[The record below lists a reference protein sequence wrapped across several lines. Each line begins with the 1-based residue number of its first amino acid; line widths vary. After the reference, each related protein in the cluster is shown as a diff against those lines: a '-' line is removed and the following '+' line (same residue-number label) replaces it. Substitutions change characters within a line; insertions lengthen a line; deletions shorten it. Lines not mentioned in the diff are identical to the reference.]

1 MYKNNKMRL
10 ILVLIL
16 FLSFVKGW
24 AQPLLLP
31 QNRFATIEIE
41 KRLKNY
47 HVVNFTTCR
56 PIIAN
61 QIGYDTL
68 QQQIIDSQKRKIRT
82 NLFARK
88 LKQEHLV
95 QVKKE
100 KFYLAI
106 DPVLDMNAYKD
117 FNADTTTYYTNTRGL
132 YVEGAIGKKV
142 AFYSSFYESQAM
154 FPKYL
159 SDFAKATDVAPGMG
173 RHKTFKVN
181 GYDYA
186 MASGVVSI
194 DLAKFINVQAGQ
206 GKNFIGDGY
215 RSLLLSDNAFNY
227 PFVKTQIHYKRFQ
240 YIFAYA
246 SLQEIGGLR
255 TLNPGLSEPLFTRKP
270 FTFQFLQFQIKKRVQ
285 IGLFQST
292 MFYTRDSARAYEFDY
307 NILNPVI
314 GLNGLK
320 YGLNNNN
327 NVLAGLTARLRLT
340 HDLIV
345 YGQTAVDDIDPYQKQ
360 NSIRNKIAYQ
370 WGFRLNNA
378 FILKNLVVQFEQ
390 NRVRPFTYSANR
402 TWQNYSHYNQSMA
415 HPLGANFK
423 ENVIFINYRF
433 AKDFVFQFKFS
444 KVLQGIDTANGGNT
458 GSNIFLS
465 DLTAN
470 NGYYAGVYKRIHGD
484 QTELRYMSFR
494 LGYVVNYMT
503 NLTVFIEAQQR
514 NYDGLLSPSTS
525 SMFGF
530 IGITSNLYNLYHDF

>member
-1 MYKNNKMRL
+1 MMKNV
-10 ILVLIL
+10 LVIFFL
-16 FLSFVKGW
+16 FLAALVK
-24 AQPLLLP
+24 AQPLLIP

-47 HVVNFTTCR
+47 HVVNFTTSR

-68 QQQIIDSQKRKIRT
+68 QQQIIESQKRVIRN

-88 LKQEHLV
+88 LKQEHLL
-95 QVKKE
+95 QIKKE
-100 KFYLAI
+100 NFYLAI
-106 DPVLDMNAYKD
+106 DPVFDMYAYKD
-117 FNADTTTYYTNTRGL
+117 FNADTATYYTNTRGL
-132 YVEGAIGKKV
+132 FVEGALGKRV
-142 AFYSSFYESQAM
+142 AFYSSFYESQSF

-159 SDFAKATDVAPGMG
+159 SDFANLTDVAPGMG
-173 RHKTFKVN
+173 RHKTFRVN

-186 MASGVVSI
+186 MASGVLSI
-194 DLAKFINVQAGQ
+194 DLTKFINVQAGQ

-255 TLNPGLSEPLFTRKP
+255 NLHPGLAEPLFTRKP
-270 FTFQFLQFQIKKRVQ
+270 FTFQFLQFQIKKRIQ
-285 IGLFQST
+285 LGFFQST
-292 MFYTRDSARAYEFDY
+292 MFYTRDSARAYTFDY

-314 GLNGLK
+314 GLNGVK

-327 NVLAGLTARLRLT
+327 NVLLGLTARLRLT

-345 YGQTAVDDIDPYQKQ
+345 YGQLAMDDTDPYKKV
-360 NSIRNKIAYQ
+360 NSIRNKYAYQ

-390 NRVRPFTYSANR
+390 NRVRPYTYSASR

-423 ENVIFINYRF
+423 ENVIFVNYRIK
-433 AKDFVFQFKFS
+433 KDFILQFKYSRVF
-444 KVLQGIDTANGGNT
+444 QGIDSINGGNT

-465 DLTAN
+465 DLTAS
-470 NGYYAGVYKRIHGD
+470 NGYYSGVYKRINGY
-484 QTELRYMSFR
+484 QTDLRYISFR
-494 LGYVVNYMT
+494 FGYVVNYTT
-503 NLTVFIEAQQR
+503 NLTIFVEAQQR
-514 NYDGLLSPSTS
+514 NFDGLITPRTS

-530 IGITSNLYNLYHDF
+530 IGITSNLFNLYHDF